1 MLLNDSLGVER
12 NSVSFNFRF
21 CTMLYSIITS
31 LTKARAIRILFNS
44 IKIFL
49 QMKQVYITQIAA
61 HIIETLLHL
70 NKNNMRK

>member
-1 MLLNDSLGVER
+1 
-12 NSVSFNFRF
+12 
-21 CTMLYSIITS
+21 MLYSIITS
-31 LTKARAIRILFNS
+31 LTKARAIRILSTQSKFL
-44 IKIFL
+44 L

>member
-12 NSVSFNFRF
+12 NSVPFNFRF

-44 IKIFL
+44 IKIFSSN
-49 QMKQVYITQIAA
+49 
-61 HIIETLLHL
+61 ETGLHYSDCSGY
-70 NKNNMRK
+70 N